1 MRRLP
6 LFADPERRKNDLPA
20 ADDEQLRLALR
31 IADLT
36 TWTWNLETGEIEWAH
51 DERDRLAPTH
61 LGRTLES
68 FLEVVHAD
76 DAVRV
81 RETLME
87 AAEKETGFEIEFRI
101 ALPDGRTRWRTA
113 AGSIFRNAEGRAT
126 HMIGVGRDITAR
138 KAAEDADRRL
148 RELEERYR
156 TLVEQLPLASY
167 LEGLEEES
175 AMYMSPQIVDLVG
188 YTAEEWVSD
197 PGFFGSVL
205 HPEDR
210 DRVLAD
216 FAAMHETGEPLD
228 CEYRLLARD
237 GSVVWIHDSA
247 VVVRDDMGTPRYA
260 QGYMIGISERKR
272 NEEALRRSQETL
284 REQMRETQH
293 QALHDALTGLANR
306 TLFQDRAGQAL
317 RLAKRNRSGFAV
329 MLIDLDRF
337 KEVNDTLGH
346 ASGDRLL
353 REIAGRLHR
362 ALRESDTVARL
373 GGDEF
378 GVVAPPVS
386 DSHTARALA
395 DKLREE
401 ISQPVLVGGLTV
413 EVEASVG
420 IAIYP
425 DHGEDV
431 ETLIRHADV
440 SMYVSKDTHTP
451 VVYASDYDHNSR
463 ARLALIGELRR
474 AIADGELVLHYQPRA
489 DADTGDVHMVEA
501 LVRWQHPEHGLLG
514 PDEFIP
520 LAEQTGLIRKLT
532 LSVLDTALGQ
542 CAAWNSEGRRLGV
555 AVNITGRELVDLR
568 FPDEVRKL
576 LTKWAV
582 QPGQLELE
590 VTESTIM
597 ADPPSARAVI
607 AKLNELGVGLAID
620 DFGSGQSSLGYLTQL
635 PISVLKIDKSFVLK
649 MADDPRDEAIVH
661 AAIDLGH
668 NLSLE
673 VVAEGVETEDLRRR
687 LEALGCDT
695 LQGYCVGRP
704 QPAADLESIGYPSQ
718 PAPLKSTGIAS
729 EARRFG

>member
-6 LFADPERRKNDLPA
+6 LFADPERAKDGFSA
-20 ADDEQLRLALR
+20 SGDQQLRLALQ
-31 IADLT
+31 LGNLS
-36 TWTWNLETGEIEWAH
+36 TWAWNLETGEV
-51 DERDRLAPTH
+51 D
-61 LGRTLES
+61 LGRDLEAQKGRLPESFGGTLEAY
-68 FLEVVHAD
+68 LDDVHPD
-76 DAVRV
+76 DAARV
-81 RETLME
+81 RETLLR
-87 AAEKETGFEIEFRI
+87 AAETETGFEIEYRI
-101 ALPDGRTRWRTA
+101 VLPDGTIRRRTA
-113 AGSIFRNAEGRAT
+113 AADVFRDATGQAT
-126 HMIGVGRDITAR
+126 HIVGVGRDVEDR
-138 KAAEDADRRL
+138 KAAEDAGERL
-148 RELEERYR
+148 RQVEERYR

-167 LEGLEEES
+167 LEGLDEES
-175 AMYMSPQIVDLVG
+175 AMYMSPQIADLVG

-197 PGFFGSVL
+197 PSFFAMVL
-205 HPEDR
+205 HPDDR

-216 FAAMHETGEPLD
+216 FAAMHETGEPLE

-237 GSVVWIHDSA
+237 GSLVWIHDAA
-247 VVVRDDMGTPRYA
+247 VVVRDEAGVPRYA
-260 QGYMIGISERKR
+260 QGYMIDISERKR

-284 REQMRETQH
+284 KEQMRETQH

-317 RLAKRNRSGFAV
+317 RLAKRNGSGFAV
-329 MLIDLDRF
+329 MLLDLDRF
-337 KEVNDTLGH
+337 KEINDTLGH

-353 REIAGRLHR
+353 CEIAGRLHR

-378 GVVAPPVS
+378 GVIAPQLS
-386 DSHTARALA
+386 DGFSARALA
-395 DKLREE
+395 EKLHEAIAE
-401 ISQPVLVGGLTV
+401 PVLVGGLTI
-413 EVEASVG
+413 EIEASVG

-451 VVYASDYDHNSR
+451 VVYAADYDHHSR

-474 AIADGELVLHYQPRA
+474 AIANRELVVHYQPQA
-489 DADTGDVHMVEA
+489 TAGTGDVRMVEA

-532 LSVLDTALGQ
+532 LYVLDTALAQ
-542 CAAWNSEGRRLGV
+542 CRAWNSEGRRLGV

-576 LTKWAV
+576 LSKWAI

-607 AKLNELGVGLAID
+607 TRLSELGVTLAID

-635 PISVLKIDKSFVLK
+635 PISVLKIDKSFVLR
-649 MADDPRDEAIVH
+649 MAENPNDAAIVR

-673 VVAEGVETEDLRRR
+673 VIAEGVETEELKRR

-704 QPAADLESIGYPSQ
+704 QPAADLGSIGHPLPEPRSDS
-718 PAPLKSTGIAS
+718 APDLRQSG
-729 EARRFG
+729 